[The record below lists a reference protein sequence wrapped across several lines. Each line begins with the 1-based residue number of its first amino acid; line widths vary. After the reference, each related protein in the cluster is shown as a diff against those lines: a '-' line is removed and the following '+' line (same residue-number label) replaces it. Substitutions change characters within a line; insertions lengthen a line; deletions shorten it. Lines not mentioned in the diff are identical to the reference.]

1 MAENKSGAQHLAS
14 LDVDVS
20 GVFESLKKVDEDIR
34 EKGLSIGKNFK
45 SAFNEGM
52 GGTDGK
58 AASNPLNTEVID
70 NATESVSKLNT
81 EYGKLAKTV
90 QSVNQEGNLDSLNK
104 TFVNQDGIQTLVK
117 YNAVVKDSKTVL
129 EETGRI
135 ITDNIAK
142 READQKK
149 IQEQTQALVN
159 QLDALTRSRELAQ
172 IKLTSPEAL
181 KDNENLISQINDL
194 SESLKAG
201 NTSIESAKKSLAEFS
216 AQADNIKFTEEGY
229 KKSTKAAEEL
239 AAETKKLND
248 QTASW
253 IEKMERLSRTRELAQ
268 LRLTSDD
275 ALKDNAELISQINQI
290 IQSLKSGNATIE
302 DAKKAFSGFAEQS
315 DNIKYIEAAYKKEQ
329 SALQETQKLKD
340 EFNKRNKSQIDAE
353 IELREKESKAFSAQI
368 KAWLEEQV
376 AQETQA
382 KKVTSQIESMIEKQQ
397 KFNNTVAAQKT
408 PSVNREVISQNQE
421 LISSLGK
428 LKDEITSS
436 NSVTEEQQKQFE
448 SLKSKAKELS
458 TTYEE
463 AGSKGESFLEK
474 ISDKA
479 KWLAAFY
486 VVNELKNGFFET
498 IGIIKETEDAVV
510 DLQRVLNDD
519 SISQSKMSAELYDVA
534 YEYGRTF
541 AEVSEVSTQF
551 AQAGYDWADTMELT
565 RGTMLALNTAE
576 LDVTQSTEGLIAIMS
591 QWNLEAEDYADV
603 IDKINITADNFA
615 VTSETIVAALQR
627 SSSSA
632 KNANISLEETI
643 SIITALAEATG
654 RSGENIGTALNS
666 LIVYTSKT
674 DALKKFAKV
683 GSDTMKQ
690 IVADYQAGA
699 ASIFDVWEQ
708 LSVEVQNLSQQQQE
722 VLFQDED
729 FQELATELQSALGD
743 VYGAAGTYR
752 QNYFIALLNDMET
765 VQESMRNMEEYA
777 GYSARENEKYMESLT
792 ASWNQLQ
799 AALAE
804 LAVQLGNTGLLDILK
819 SLTNLGTEIV
829 KITSYL
835 GGVVPLLGTISGLIV
850 MIKAQKLASGIL
862 DIGSSIKSTVSKAKN
877 LVTSL
882 GAVEAAENK
891 VSAANKALQASFGW
905 IGIIG
910 VALSSLVAIIS
921 GVNSAVEASR
931 QAALESANASLEE
944 ANAIKELQ
952 QEYSDI
958 VNYTGDVSKKTQQ
971 LTEFK
976 KKLIE
981 QYGYEKGAVEAL
993 NGARQ
998 EEIDFLDQ
1006 EYQSDVRNAW
1016 VQIKDQYLDAVDAM
1030 ENANKSLYLGNAM
1043 QFDDDTLEILD
1054 KYLNVIDQVDAAGNV
1069 TFRAIGFETSD
1080 LKEQQDILSKILTS
1094 NIDDEDVLSR
1104 VRDRYDQITKELEK
1118 WSDSYSKG
1126 TEIAT
1131 EFFFVEED
1139 HLDLIQKISN
1149 ARSEDDA
1156 KAYYDQLIEQVEQSN
1171 YGLEAQKGLIDTINA
1186 MFPQF
1191 ADEAEDAA
1199 ETATESFS
1207 NFESQLT
1214 SVQSELESL
1223 NTTIDSFQSAL
1234 NVVNSAVEEYNTYGQ
1249 LSVDTIQ
1256 SLVSLGPE
1264 YVSMLETSGGKIRLN
1279 EEAVG
1284 ALINAQKE
1292 NVVQMLQQSLA
1303 ADTLKLAQEY
1313 LEETTNDVATA
1324 QSDGKDDASE
1334 YAEQLDGVGYAALRA
1349 AAGLSTY
1356 GTAAGHQ
1363 LGIDDQEFKDR
1374 ANELFEYYQ
1383 GLIEQVQSLGS
1394 GYDPWTGFSSGAKKA
1409 TKSAEDEIDKLLD
1422 KLNDLRRQREEAAV
1436 SLTSDKAIEDNQKL
1450 LDQIYALISGLQ
1462 DGTITIDEATKAFE
1476 GFDYVV
1482 SQIKIEESTYK
1493 KLVDE
1498 QETLAKDQLDL
1509 QDMVLERQ
1517 KERLEAEKEA
1527 VEERYDYEEER
1538 AEELSETIQDIQDTW
1553 DYLQNRQSLI
1563 KEIKQASVRS
1573 GVEYREAE
1581 MEAKE
1586 SLAQL
1591 DIDRFFTLVQDS
1603 LDGVSADINESR
1615 ERQLKPVEDKIQSV
1629 DDKLNDLSDIKS
1641 LIGNSQVDLYE
1652 RFGGDLSNLADKIGN
1667 VDEFLSSIGYVVQVE
1682 PSAATGAISAG
1693 DLTQLAE
1700 AVYNGTELTELNIE
1714 GILQSFSTTFVQVAS
1729 SAISAA
1735 LSGGMD
1741 NLSTVIASSIASA
1754 IVSAGGYSSS
1764 STTNNNVTNVIGSIA
1779 SVAGNYVAQ
1788 NLGSILFKP

>member
-14 LDVDVS
+14 LDLDVS

-52 GGTDGK
+52 GESDNGTISG
-58 AASNPLNTEVID
+58 PLNTEVID
-70 NATESVSKLNT
+70 NATQSVSKLNT

-104 TFVNQDGIQTLVK
+104 TFVNESRVQTLVK
-117 YNAVVKDSKTVL
+117 YNAVVKGSKTVL
-129 EETGRI
+129 EETGRV

-159 QLDALTRSRELAQ
+159 QLDALTRSRELVQ

-181 KDNENLISQINDL
+181 KDNEKLISQINEL

-201 NTSIESAKKSLAEFS
+201 NTSVESAKKSLAEFS

-239 AAETKKLND
+239 ASETKKLND

-275 ALKDNAELISQINQI
+275 ALKDNAELISQINQV
-290 IQSLKSGNATIE
+290 IQSLKNGTTTI
-302 DAKKAFSGFAEQS
+302 DQAKKAFSEFTAQS
-315 DNIKYIEAAYKKEQ
+315 DSIKFSEAEYKKEQ
-329 SALQETQKLKD
+329 AALKEVQALKD
-340 EFNKRNKSQIDAE
+340 QFYKRNISQIDAE
-353 IELREKESKAFSAQI
+353 IALREKEGKVFSAQI
-368 KAWLEEQV
+368 KSWMNEQV
-376 AQETQA
+376 AQEKQA
-382 KKVTSQIESMIEKQQ
+382 KKVTSQIESVIEKQQ
-397 KFNNTVAAQKT
+397 KFNTLVSSQKT
-408 PSVNREVISQNQE
+408 SGTNREIISQNKE
-421 LISSLGK
+421 LIASLEK
-428 LKDEITSS
+428 LKKEISES
-436 NSVTEEQQKQFE
+436 NYVTEEQKKQFE
-448 SLKSKAKELS
+448 ELSSKAKDLS
-458 TTYEE
+458 ATYET
-463 AGSKGESFLEK
+463 AGTKGESFLEK
-474 ISDKA
+474 VSDKA

-510 DLQRVLNDD
+510 DLQRVLNEDV
-519 SISQSKMSAELYDVA
+519 SQSKMSSELYDIA

-541 AEVSEVSTQF
+541 AEVAEVSTQF
-551 AQAGYDWADTMELT
+551 AQAGNNWADTIELT

-591 QWNLEAEDYADV
+591 QWNLTAEDYADV

-615 VTSETIVAALQR
+615 VTSENIVAALQR
-627 SSSSA
+627 ASSSA
-632 KNANISLEETI
+632 NNANISLEQTI
-643 SIITALAEATG
+643 GIITALAEATG

-674 DALKKFAKV
+674 DALKKFAEV
-683 GSDTMKQ
+683 GSDAMKQ
-690 IVADYQAGA
+690 VVADYQAGA
-699 ASIFDVWEQ
+699 ASIYDVWLQ
-708 LSVEVQNLSQQQQE
+708 LSEEVEDLSQQQQE
-722 VLFQDED
+722 ALFQGED
-729 FQELATELQSALGD
+729 FQELATELESALGD

-752 QNYFIALLNDMET
+752 QNYFIALLNDIST
-765 VQESMRNMEEYA
+765 AQEAIAGMA
-777 GYSARENEKYMESLT
+777 DATGYSASENDKYMQSLT
-792 ASWNQLQ
+792 ANFNQLK

-804 LAVQLGNTGLLDILK
+804 LAVQLGNSGLLSFIK
-819 SLTNLGTEIV
+819 GLTDVATAAV
-829 KITSYL
+829 KATNSI
-835 GGVVPLLGTISGLIV
+835 G
-850 MIKAQKLASGIL
+850 GIL
-862 DIGSSIKSTVSKAKN
+862 PVLTTLVGVFGIIKQQRIESYFGEVKAAFELVGGAIKGTLSEASKAPGIMGKLNAVINALSGSSLN
-877 LVTSL
+877 LVSAL
-882 GAVEAAENK
+882 GLVNVA
-891 VSAANKALQASFGW
+891 
-905 IGIIG
+905 IG
-910 VALSSLVAIIS
+910 VAASAYSLWKQH
-921 GVNSAVEASR
+921 R
-931 QAALESANASLEE
+931 QEVLDTAKANLEE
-944 ANAIKELQ
+944 ANSLKALK
-952 QEYSDI
+952 QEYADI
-958 VNYTGDVSKKTQQ
+958 VNYTGDVSEKAEM

-981 QYGYEKGAVEAL
+981 QYGYEKDAVEAL

-998 EEIDFLDQ
+998 KEIDFLDA
-1006 EYQSDVRNAW
+1006 EYQSTTRNAW
-1016 VQIKDQYLDAVDAM
+1016 VNIKDQYYDAVDAIEKATKDINLGDAM
-1030 ENANKSLYLGNAM
+1030 TMDSKTINILSQYLDVVER
-1043 QFDDDTLEILD
+1043 F
-1054 KYLNVIDQVDAAGNV
+1054 DAAGSV
-1069 TFRAIGFETSD
+1069 VSRSLMFDTSN
-1080 LKEQQDILSKILTS
+1080 LEEQRNILSQILTS
-1094 NIDDEDVLSR
+1094 NIENEEVLALAQN
-1104 VRDRYDQITKELEK
+1104 RYDAIGEQLQK
-1118 WSDSYSKG
+1118 WSDAYNVG
-1126 TEIAT
+1126 TEAAKD
-1131 EFFFVEED
+1131 FFFVEED

-1156 KAYYDQLIEQVEQSN
+1156 KAYYDLLIDQVEQSN
-1171 YGLEAQKGLIDTINA
+1171 YGLEAQKGIIDTINA

-1191 ADEAEDAA
+1191 ADKAEDAA

-1256 SLVSLGPE
+1256 SLVSLGPQ
-1264 YVSMLETSGGKIRLN
+1264 YISMLETSDGKVRLN
-1279 EEAVG
+1279 SEAVG
-1284 ALINAQKE
+1284 NLINAQKE
-1292 NVVQMLQQSLA
+1292 NVVQMLQQALA

-1313 LEETTNDVATA
+1313 LEETTNNVATA
-1324 QSDGKDDASE
+1324 QSDSKDEASE
-1334 YAEQLDGVGYAALRA
+1334 YAKQLDGVGYAALRA

-1356 GTAAGHQ
+1356 GTAAGYQ

-1374 ANELFEYYQ
+1374 ANELYDYYQ
-1383 GLIEQVQSLGS
+1383 GLIDQVQSLGS
-1394 GYDPWTGFSSGAKKA
+1394 GYDPWTGFSTGAKESA
-1409 TKSAEDEIDKLLD
+1409 KSAEDEIDSLLD

-1450 LDQIYALISGLQ
+1450 LDQIYSLISGLQ

-1476 GFDYVV
+1476 GFDDVV
-1482 SQIKIEESTYK
+1482 RQIKIEESTYK
-1493 KLVDE
+1493 KLVSE

-1527 VEERYDYEEER
+1527 IEERYDYEEER

-1563 KEIKQASVRS
+1563 REIKQASVRS

-1652 RFGGDLSNLADKIGN
+1652 RFGGDLSDLADKIGN

>member
-14 LDVDVS
+14 LDLDVS
-20 GVFESLKKVDEDIR
+20 GVFESLKKVDEEVR
-34 EKGLSIGKNFK
+34 ELGLSIGKNFQSYFDEGLSQGGSDGTTPDALSSNLID
-45 SAFNEGM
+45 SA
-52 GGTDGK
+52 
-58 AASNPLNTEVID
+58 AH
-70 NATESVSKLNT
+70 SVTKLNT

-408 PSVNREVISQNQE
+408 SSVNREVISQNQE

-519 SISQSKMSAELYDVA
+519 SISNSKMSSELYDIA

-591 QWNLEAEDYADV
+591 QWNLTAEDYADV

-666 LIVYTSKT
+666 LIIYTSKAS
-674 DALKKFAKV
+674 ALKKFAEV
-683 GSDTMKQ
+683 GSDAMKQ
-690 IVADYQAGA
+690 LVADYQAGA

-708 LSVEVQNLSQQQQE
+708 LSEEVQNLSQQQQE

-729 FQELATELQSALGD
+729 FQQLATELQSALGD

-752 QNYFIALLNDMET
+752 QNYFIALLNDMDT
-765 VQESMRNMEEYA
+765 VQKAMENMSDYA
-777 GYSARENEKYMESLT
+777 GYSASENEKYMESLT
-792 ASWNQLQ
+792 ASWNQLK

-862 DIGSSIKSTVSKAKN
+862 DIGSSIKSTVSEAKN

-958 VNYTGDVSKKTQQ
+958 VNYTGDVSEKTQQ

-1006 EYQSDVRNAW
+1006 EYQSDVRDAW
-1016 VQIKDQYLDAVDAM
+1016 FKIKDQYLDAIEA
-1030 ENANKSLYLGNAM
+1030 
-1043 QFDDDTLEILD
+1043 LD
-1054 KYLNVIDQVDAAGNV
+1054 KADKTFFVGPTLDMDSKTVNILSQYLNVIEQFDDAGNL
-1069 TFRAIGFETSD
+1069 TNRLFEFDTTS
-1080 LKEQQDILSKILTS
+1080 LEKQRDIITKILAS
-1094 NIDDEDVLSR
+1094 NIDNEAVIASAESR
-1104 VRDRYDQITKELEK
+1104 YNEINKQLEK

-1171 YGLEAQKGLIDTINA
+1171 YGLEAQKGIIDTINA

-1191 ADEAEDAA
+1191 ADNAEEATTQAR
-1199 ETATESFS
+1199 
-1207 NFESQLT
+1207 NGFESL
-1214 SVQSELESL
+1214 SYDVSAVDDSIQSLSD
-1223 NTTIDSFQSAL
+1223 TVSSFQSAYATVTQAL
-1234 NVVNSAVEEYNTYGQ
+1234 EEYNQTGV
-1249 LSVDTIQ
+1249 LSISTIE
-1256 SLVSLGPE
+1256 SIIGLGPE
-1264 YVSMLETSGGKIRLN
+1264 YISMLEVVDGKLRLN

-1284 ALINAQKE
+1284 NLINAQRE
-1292 NVVQMLQQSLA
+1292 NVIQMLQQGLA
-1303 ADTLKLAQEY
+1303 ADTLELAQQH
-1313 LEETTNDVATA
+1313 LKGTTDDVATA
-1324 QSDGKDDASE
+1324 QGDATDDAKTLSD
-1334 YAEQLDGVGYAALRA
+1334 ALGNVQYAAMRA
-1349 AAGLSTY
+1349 ASGLASY
-1356 GTAAGHQ
+1356 GEVASVLFDVERFGYNKE
-1363 LGIDDQEFKDR
+1363 EFVR
-1374 ANELFEYYQ
+1374 QSNELFELYSE
-1383 GLIEQVQSLGS
+1383 LERQVLSIGDDRD
-1394 GYDPWTGFSSGAKKA
+1394 YWTGAS
-1409 TKSAEDEIDKLLD
+1409 EIDNLLD

-1436 SLTSDKAIEDNQKL
+1436 SLTSDKAIQDNQTL
-1450 LDQIYALISGLQ
+1450 LNQIYALISGLQ
-1462 DGTITIDEATKAFE
+1462 DGTISAEDATKALE
-1476 GFDYVV
+1476 GFDDVV

-1714 GILQSFSTTFVQVAS
+1714 GILQSFSATFVQVAS

-1779 SVAGNYVAQ
+1779 GVAGNYFAQ
-1788 NLGSILFKP
+1788 NLASILFKP

>member
-14 LDVDVS
+14 LDLDVS

-45 SAFNEGM
+45 SAFNEGF
-52 GGTDGK
+52 GGSDG
-58 AASNPLNTEVID
+58 STPEPLNSDFIGS
-70 NATESVSKLNT
+70 AAQSVANLNT

-90 QSVNQEGNLDSLNK
+90 QTFDEAGGLASQK
-104 TFVNQDGIQTLVK
+104 MTFVDDKGIQTVVK
-117 YNAVVKDSKTVL
+117 YNAAVKDSKTVL
-129 EETGRI
+129 EATSKT
-135 ITDNIAK
+135 ITDNAAK
-142 READQKK
+142 RESDQKK
-149 IQEQTQALVN
+149 LE
-159 QLDALTRSRELAQ
+159 
-172 IKLTSPEAL
+172 
-181 KDNENLISQINDL
+181 SQ
-194 SESLKAG
+194 
-201 NTSIESAKKSLAEFS
+201 
-216 AQADNIKFTEEGY
+216 
-229 KKSTKAAEEL
+229 
-239 AAETKKLND
+239 
-248 QTASW
+248 
-253 IEKMERLSRTRELAQ
+253 
-268 LRLTSDD
+268 
-275 ALKDNAELISQINQI
+275 
-290 IQSLKSGNATIE
+290 IQSL
-302 DAKKAFSGFAEQS
+302 
-315 DNIKYIEAAYKKEQ
+315 
-329 SALQETQKLKD
+329 
-340 EFNKRNKSQIDAE
+340 
-353 IELREKESKAFSAQI
+353 
-368 KAWLEEQV
+368 
-376 AQETQA
+376 
-382 KKVTSQIESMIEKQQ
+382 IEKQSQ
-397 KFNNTVAAQKT
+397 FNRLVESQKT
-408 PSVNREVISQNQE
+408 SSENRKIIASNQE
-421 LISSLGK
+421 LIKSATDLKASVENQNISYSEATAQLQK
-428 LKDEITSS
+428 YKDEASGLK
-436 NSVTEEQQKQFE
+436 TE
-448 SLKSKAKELS
+448 
-458 TTYEE
+458 YETL
-463 AGSKGESFLEK
+463 GTKGESFLEK

-541 AEVSEVSTQF
+541 SEVSEVSTQF

-591 QWNLEAEDYADV
+591 QWNLTAEDYADV

-632 KNANISLEETI
+632 KNANFTLEETI
-643 SIITALAEATG
+643 SIITSLAEATG

-674 DALKKFAKV
+674 DALKTFAEV

-690 IVADYQAGA
+690 LVADYQAGA
-699 ASIFDVWEQ
+699 ASIFDVWKQ
-708 LSVEVQNLSQQQQE
+708 LSKEVQNLSQQQQE
-722 VLFQDED
+722 ALFNSDD
-729 FQELATELQSALGD
+729 FQELATELQSAIGD
-743 VYGAAGTYR
+743 VYGSAGTYR
-752 QNYFIALLNDMET
+752 QNTFIALLNNIET
-765 VQESMRNMEEYA
+765 VRKAMENMAGYA
-777 GYSARENEKYMESLT
+777 GYSVKENEKYMESLT
-792 ASWNQLQ
+792 ASWNQLKS
-799 AALAE
+799 ALAE
-804 LAVQLGNTGLLDILK
+804 LAVQLGDAGLLNFLK
-819 SLTNLGTEIV
+819 FLTETATAAV
-829 KITSYL
+829 KLTQSL
-835 GGVVPLLGTISGLIV
+835 GGVVPLLTTIIGLFTVVKQQKISSALTEIKTGFELVGGAVKGTLSEAS
-850 MIKAQKLASGIL
+850 KAPGIMGKLNVIINALS
-862 DIGSSIKSTVSKAKN
+862 GSSLN
-877 LVTSL
+877 LVSAL
-882 GAVEAAENK
+882 GLVNVA
-891 VSAANKALQASFGW
+891 
-905 IGIIG
+905 IG
-910 VALSSLVAIIS
+910 VFASAYSLFQQRRQEVLD
-921 GVNSAVEASR
+921 SAK
-931 QAALESANASLEE
+931 ANLEE
-944 ANAIKELQ
+944 ANSLEALK
-952 QEYSDI
+952 QEYADI
-958 VNYTGDVSKKTQQ
+958 VNYTGDVSEKTEM

-981 QYGYEKGAVEAL
+981 QYGYEKDAVEAL
-993 NGARQ
+993 NGASQ
-998 EEIDFLDQ
+998 KEIDFLDA
-1006 EYQSDVRNAW
+1006 EYQSTTRNAW
-1016 VQIKDQYLDAVDAM
+1016 VKIKDQYYDAVDAIEKATKNINLGDAM
-1030 ENANKSLYLGNAM
+1030 TMDSKTINILSQYLDVVET
-1043 QFDDDTLEILD
+1043 F
-1054 KYLNVIDQVDAAGNV
+1054 DAAGSV
-1069 TFRAIGFETSD
+1069 VSRSFMFDTSN
-1080 LKEQQDILSKILTS
+1080 LEEQRDILSQILTS
-1094 NIDDEDVLSR
+1094 NIENDEVLVLAQS
-1104 VRDRYDQITKELEK
+1104 RYDAIGEKLQK
-1118 WSDSYSKG
+1118 WSDAYNTG
-1126 TEIAT
+1126 TEAAKD
-1131 EFFFVEED
+1131 FFFVEED

-1156 KAYYDQLIEQVEQSN
+1156 KAYYDLLIDQVEQSN
-1171 YGLEAQKGLIDTINA
+1171 YGLEAQKGIIDTIND

-1191 ADEAEDAA
+1191 ADKAEDAA

-1256 SLVSLGPE
+1256 SLVSLGPD

-1292 NVVQMLQQSLA
+1292 NVVQMLQQALA

-1313 LEETTNDVATA
+1313 LEETTNNVATA

-1356 GTAAGHQ
+1356 GTAAGYQ
-1363 LGIDDQEFKDR
+1363 LGIDSEEFKER
-1374 ANELFEYYQ
+1374 ANELYDYYQ
-1383 GLIEQVQSLGS
+1383 GLISQVQKLGS
-1394 GYDPWTGFSSGAKKA
+1394 GYDPWTGFSTGAKKSA
-1409 TKSAEDEIDKLLD
+1409 KSAEDEIDKLLD

-1436 SLTSDKAIEDNQKL
+1436 SLTSDKAIQDNQTL
-1450 LDQIYALISGLQ
+1450 LNQIYALISGLQ
-1462 DGTITIDEATKAFE
+1462 DGTISAEDATKALE
-1476 GFDYVV
+1476 GFDDVV

-1538 AEELSETIQDIQDTW
+1538 AEELLETIQDIQDTW

-1641 LIGNSQVDLYE
+1641 LIGNSQADLYE
-1652 RFGGDLSNLADKIGN
+1652 RFGGDLSNLKDKIGS

>member
-1 MAENKSGAQHLAS
+1 M
-14 LDVDVS
+14 
-20 GVFESLKKVDEDIR
+20 
-34 EKGLSIGKNFK
+34 SIGKNFK
-45 SAFNEGM
+45 SAFNEGF
-52 GGTDGK
+52 GGSDG
-58 AASNPLNTEVID
+58 STPEPLNSDFIGS
-70 NATESVSKLNT
+70 AAQSVANLNT

-90 QSVNQEGNLDSLNK
+90 QTFDESGGLASQK
-104 TFVNQDGIQTLVK
+104 MTFVDDKGIQTVVK
-117 YNAVVKDSKTVL
+117 YNAAVKDSKTVL
-129 EETGRI
+129 EATSKT
-135 ITDNIAK
+135 ITDNAAK
-142 READQKK
+142 RESDQKK
-149 IQEQTQALVN
+149 LE
-159 QLDALTRSRELAQ
+159 
-172 IKLTSPEAL
+172 
-181 KDNENLISQINDL
+181 SQ
-194 SESLKAG
+194 
-201 NTSIESAKKSLAEFS
+201 
-216 AQADNIKFTEEGY
+216 
-229 KKSTKAAEEL
+229 
-239 AAETKKLND
+239 
-248 QTASW
+248 
-253 IEKMERLSRTRELAQ
+253 
-268 LRLTSDD
+268 
-275 ALKDNAELISQINQI
+275 
-290 IQSLKSGNATIE
+290 IQSL
-302 DAKKAFSGFAEQS
+302 
-315 DNIKYIEAAYKKEQ
+315 
-329 SALQETQKLKD
+329 
-340 EFNKRNKSQIDAE
+340 
-353 IELREKESKAFSAQI
+353 
-368 KAWLEEQV
+368 
-376 AQETQA
+376 
-382 KKVTSQIESMIEKQQ
+382 IEKQSQ
-397 KFNNTVAAQKT
+397 FNRLVEGQKT
-408 PSVNREVISQNQE
+408 SSENRKIIASNQE
-421 LISSLGK
+421 LIKSATDLKSSVEKQNISYSEATAQLQK
-428 LKDEITSS
+428 YKDEASELK
-436 NSVTEEQQKQFE
+436 TE
-448 SLKSKAKELS
+448 
-458 TTYEE
+458 YETL
-463 AGSKGESFLEK
+463 GTKGESFLEK

-510 DLQRVLNDD
+510 DLQRVLNEDV
-519 SISQSKMSAELYDVA
+519 SQSKMSSELYDIA

-541 AEVSEVSTQF
+541 AEVAEVSTQF
-551 AQAGYDWADTMELT
+551 AQAGNNWADTLELT

-591 QWNLEAEDYADV
+591 QWNLTAEDYADV

-632 KNANISLEETI
+632 KNANFTLEETI
-643 SIITALAEATG
+643 SIITSLAEATG

-674 DALKKFAKV
+674 NALKTFAEV

-699 ASIFDVWEQ
+699 ASIFDVWKQ
-708 LSVEVQNLSQQQQE
+708 LSVEIQNLSQQQQE
-722 VLFQDED
+722 ALFNSDD
-729 FQELATELQSALGD
+729 FQELATELQSAIGD
-743 VYGAAGTYR
+743 VYGSAGTYR
-752 QNYFIALLNDMET
+752 QNTFIALLNNIET
-765 VQESMRNMEEYA
+765 VRKAMENMAGYA
-777 GYSARENEKYMESLT
+777 GYSAQENEKYMESLT
-792 ASWNQLQ
+792 ANWNQLK

-804 LAVQLGNTGLLDILK
+804 LAVQLGNSGLLSFIKGLTDVATAAVKATNSIGGILPVLTTLVGVFGIIK
-819 SLTNLGTEIV
+819 QQRIESYFGEVKAAFELVGGAIKGTLSEASKAPGILGKINVVINALTGSSLSLV
-829 KITSYL
+829 
-835 GGVVPLLGTISGLIV
+835 SGL
-850 MIKAQKLASGIL
+850 G
-862 DIGSSIKSTVSKAKN
+862 
-877 LVTSL
+877 LVTTAVGALYSAYSL
-882 GAVEAAENK
+882 ISAKIEENK
-891 VSAANKALQASFGW
+891 
-905 IGIIG
+905 
-910 VALSSLVAIIS
+910 
-921 GVNSAVEASR
+921 R
-931 QAALESANASLEE
+931 QALESASASLEE
-944 ANAIKELQ
+944 ANAIKSLQ
-952 QEYSDI
+952 EEYTNI
-958 VNYTGDVSKKTQQ
+958 VNFLGDASEKTEQ
-971 LTEFK
+971 LAEFK

-981 QYGYEKGAVEAL
+981 QYGYEKDAVEAL

-998 EEIDFLDQ
+998 KEIDFLDA
-1006 EYQSDVRNAW
+1006 EYQSDVRDSW
-1016 VQIKDQYLDAVDAM
+1016 FKIKDQYLDAVDA
-1030 ENANKSLYLGNAM
+1030 
-1043 QFDDDTLEILD
+1043 LD
-1054 KYLNVIDQVDAAGNV
+1054 KADKTFFVGPSLEMDSKTVNILSQYLNVIEQFDDAGNV
-1069 TFRAIGFETSD
+1069 TNRLFEFDTTS
-1080 LKEQQDILSKILTS
+1080 LEEQKDILTKILAS
-1094 NIDDEDVLSR
+1094 NIENEAVLAFAESR
-1104 VRDRYDQITKELEK
+1104 YKKINKQLEK
-1118 WSDSYSKG
+1118 WSEAYQRG
-1126 TEIAT
+1126 TEIAS
-1131 EFFFVEED
+1131 EYFFVQENT
-1139 HLDLIQKISN
+1139 LDLIDKINS
-1149 ARSEDDA
+1149 AQSDADA
-1156 KAYYDQLIEQVEQSN
+1156 KEYYDALIDSVQN
-1171 YGLEAQKGLIDTINA
+1171 TNFGLEAQESIIEAING
-1186 MFPQF
+1186 MFPRF
-1191 ADEAEDAA
+1191 ADTASDAA
-1199 ETATESFS
+1199 ETATESFYD
-1207 NFESQLT
+1207 FETKLSD
-1214 SVQSELESL
+1214 VQSRMESL
-1223 NTTIDSFQSAL
+1223 NETIDSFQSAL
-1234 NVVNSAVEEYNTYGQ
+1234 SVVNSAVEEYNTYGQ

-1256 SLVSLGPE
+1256 SLVSLGPD

-1292 NVVQMLQQSLA
+1292 NVVQMLQQALA

-1324 QSDGKDDASE
+1324 QSDSKDEASE

-1363 LGIDDQEFKDR
+1363 LGIDSEEFKER
-1374 ANELFEYYQ
+1374 ANELYDYYQ
-1383 GLIEQVQSLGS
+1383 GLIDQVQSLGS
-1394 GYDPWTGFSSGAKKA
+1394 GYDPWTGFSTG
-1409 TKSAEDEIDKLLD
+1409 TKEDAESAADEIDNLLD

-1450 LDQIYALISGLQ
+1450 LDQIYSLISGLQ

-1476 GFDYVV
+1476 GFDDVV

-1493 KLVDE
+1493 KLVSE

-1527 VEERYDYEEER
+1527 IEERYDYEEER

>member
-14 LDVDVS
+14 LDLDVS
-20 GVFESLKKVDEDIR
+20 GVFESLKKVDEEVR
-34 EKGLSIGKNFK
+34 ELGLSIGKNFQ
-45 SAFNEGM
+45 SYFDEGLSQ
-52 GGTDGK
+52 GGSDGK
-58 AASNPLNTEVID
+58 VSASDILDTKSLDKAKESVASLSGELGTLKRATQTLNDDGKVIGQKLKFVND
-70 NATESVSKLNT
+70 NDVQTVVNYNSELKKTTTITKDIKDAKKEQIELEQAWQKQLRSTATEEENYAKKGLERVDAD
-81 EYGKLAKTV
+81 LAALRKKDEEAERQREQYTRKEDAWWEA
-90 QSVNQEGNLDSLNK
+90 QLASQEK
-104 TFVNQDGIQTLVK
+104 
-117 YNAVVKDSKTVL
+117 
-129 EETGRI
+129 
-135 ITDNIAK
+135 
-142 READQKK
+142 
-149 IQEQTQALVN
+149 QTQSLVDR
-159 QLDALTRSRELAQ
+159 LESLSRARQLAQ
-172 IKLTSPEAL
+172 VNLTSDEAL
-181 KDNENLISQINDL
+181 KNNEALIGQINQL
-194 SESLKAG
+194 VESLKNG
-201 NTSIESAKKSLAEFS
+201 EITIDEAKKSLTEFS
-216 AQADNIKFTEEGY
+216 AQTDSIKLSE
-229 KKSTKAAEEL
+229 
-239 AAETKKLND
+239 
-248 QTASW
+248 AS
-253 IEKMERLSRTRELAQ
+253 
-268 LRLTSDD
+268 
-275 ALKDNAELISQINQI
+275 
-290 IQSLKSGNATIE
+290 
-302 DAKKAFSGFAEQS
+302 
-315 DNIKYIEAAYKKEQ
+315 YKKEQ
-329 SALQETQKLKD
+329 AALQETQKLKD
-340 EFNKRNKSQIDAE
+340 DFNKRNISQIDAE
-353 IELREKESKAFSAQI
+353 IALREKEAKAFSAQI
-368 KAWLEEQV
+368 RSWLEEQV
-376 AQETQA
+376 AQENQA
-382 KKVTSQIESMIEKQQ
+382 KEVTSQIETMIEKQK
-397 KFNNTVAAQKT
+397 KFNTTVSAQKT
-408 PSVNREVISQNQE
+408 SGTNREIISQNKE
-421 LISSLGK
+421 LIASLEK
-428 LKDEITSS
+428 LKKEISES
-436 NSVTEEQQKQFE
+436 NYVTEEQKKQFE
-448 SLKSKAKELS
+448 ELSTKAKELS
-458 TTYEE
+458 DTYED
-463 AGSKGESFLEK
+463 AGTKGESFLEK
-474 ISDKA
+474 IFDKA

-519 SISQSKMSAELYDVA
+519 SIGQSKMSAELYDVA

-591 QWNLEAEDYADV
+591 QWNLTAEDYADV
-603 IDKINITADNFA
+603 IDKINITEDNFA

-666 LIVYTSKT
+666 LIIYTSKT
-674 DALKKFAKV
+674 DALEKFAKV
-683 GSDTMKQ
+683 GSDEMKQ
-690 IVADYQAGA
+690 LVADYQAGA
-699 ASIFDVWEQ
+699 ASIFDVWKQ
-708 LSVEVQNLSQQQQE
+708 LSEEVQNLSQQQQE
-722 VLFQDED
+722 VLFQDD
-729 FQELATELQSALGD
+729 NFQQLATELQSALGD

-752 QNYFIALLNDMET
+752 QNYFIALLNDMDT
-765 VQESMRNMEEYA
+765 VQEAMQEMEEYA

-792 ASWNQLQ
+792 ASWNQLK

-804 LAVQLGNTGLLDILK
+804 LAVQIGDAGLLDILK
-819 SLTNLGTEIV
+819 SLTNIATGIV
-829 KITSYL
+829 RISSAL
-835 GGVVPLLGTISGLIV
+835 GGVVPLLGTISGLLV
-850 MIKAQKLASGIL
+850 VIKAQKISSAVL
-862 DIGSSIKSTVSKAKN
+862 DIGSSIKSTVSEAKK

-891 VSAANKALQASFGW
+891 VAVANKALQASFGW

-910 VALSSLVAIIS
+910 VALSALSAIIS
-921 GVNSAVEASR
+921 GVNSAIEASK
-931 QAALESANASLEE
+931 QAALDNASASLEE
-944 ANAIKELQ
+944 ANAIKELK
-952 QEYSDI
+952 QEYYDI
-958 VNYTGDVSKKTQQ
+958 VDYTGDASEKTDR
-971 LTEFK
+971 LAEFK
-976 KKLIE
+976 NKLIE
-981 QYGYEKGAVEAL
+981 QYGYEKDAVEAL
-993 NGARQ
+993 NGARK
-998 EEIDFLDQ
+998 EEIDFLDN
-1006 EYQSDVRNAW
+1006 EYQNNVRNAW
-1016 VQIKDQYLDAVDAM
+1016 IKSKDQYYDAV
-1030 ENANKSLYLGNAM
+1030 NALDRASKEFNVGP
-1043 QFDDDTLEILD
+1043 TLEMDSKTVNILEQ
-1054 KYLNVIDQVDAAGNV
+1054 YLNVVEQFDEAGNL
-1069 TFRAIGFETSD
+1069 TNRFFEFDTTKLED
-1080 LKEQQDILSKILTS
+1080 QKNILAQILTS
-1094 NIDDEDVLSR
+1094 NIDNEAVLAAAQS
-1104 VRDRYDQITKELEK
+1104 RYDEINKQLEK
-1118 WSDSYSKG
+1118 WSDAYNVG
-1126 TEIAT
+1126 TEAAK

-1149 ARSEDDA
+1149 ARDKDDA
-1156 KAYYDQLIEQVEQSN
+1156 KAYYDQLIEQVKNSN
-1171 YGLEAQKGLIDTINA
+1171 YGLEAQKGIIEIING

-1207 NFESQLT
+1207 NFESQLS
-1214 SVQSELESL
+1214 SVQSNIESL
-1223 NTTIDSFQSAL
+1223 SSTIDSFQSAL

-1256 SLVSLGPE
+1256 SLVSLGPD

-1292 NVVQMLQQSLA
+1292 NVVQMLQQALA

-1313 LEETTNDVATA
+1313 LKETTNDVATA

-1363 LGIDDQEFKDR
+1363 LGIDSEEFRER
-1374 ANELFEYYQ
+1374 ANELYDYYQ
-1383 GLIEQVQSLGS
+1383 ELIDQVRSLGS
-1394 GYDPWTGFSSGAKKA
+1394 GYDPWTGFSTGTKDAA
-1409 TKSAEDEIDKLLD
+1409 KSAADEIDNLLD

-1436 SLTSDKAIEDNQKL
+1436 NLTSPEAIEDNQKL

-1462 DGTITIDEATKAFE
+1462 EGTISAEDATKALE
-1476 GFDYVV
+1476 GFDDVV

-1682 PSAATGAISAG
+1682 PSAAAGGISAG

>member
-14 LDVDVS
+14 LDLDVS
-20 GVFESLKKVDEDIR
+20 GVFESLKKVDEEVR
-34 EKGLSIGKNFK
+34 ELGLSIGKNFQSYFDEGLSQGGSDGTTPDALSSNLID
-45 SAFNEGM
+45 SA
-52 GGTDGK
+52 
-58 AASNPLNTEVID
+58 AQ
-70 NATESVSKLNT
+70 SVTKLNT

-90 QSVNQEGNLDSLNK
+90 Q
-104 TFVNQDGIQTLVK
+104 TFDEAGGLTSQKMTFIDDKGIQTVVR
-117 YNAVVKDSKTVL
+117 YNAAVEDSKTVL
-129 EETGRI
+129 EATGKT
-135 ITDNIAK
+135 ITDNAAK
-142 READQKK
+142 RESDQKK
-149 IQEQTQALVN
+149 LE
-159 QLDALTRSRELAQ
+159 
-172 IKLTSPEAL
+172 
-181 KDNENLISQINDL
+181 SQ
-194 SESLKAG
+194 
-201 NTSIESAKKSLAEFS
+201 
-216 AQADNIKFTEEGY
+216 
-229 KKSTKAAEEL
+229 
-239 AAETKKLND
+239 
-248 QTASW
+248 
-253 IEKMERLSRTRELAQ
+253 
-268 LRLTSDD
+268 
-275 ALKDNAELISQINQI
+275 
-290 IQSLKSGNATIE
+290 IQSL
-302 DAKKAFSGFAEQS
+302 
-315 DNIKYIEAAYKKEQ
+315 
-329 SALQETQKLKD
+329 
-340 EFNKRNKSQIDAE
+340 
-353 IELREKESKAFSAQI
+353 
-368 KAWLEEQV
+368 
-376 AQETQA
+376 
-382 KKVTSQIESMIEKQQ
+382 IEKQSQ
-397 KFNNTVAAQKT
+397 FNRLVEGQKT
-408 PSVNREVISQNQE
+408 SSENRKVIASNQE
-421 LISSLGK
+421 LIKSATDLKASVEKQNISYSEATAQLQK
-428 LKDEITSS
+428 YKDEASGLK
-436 NSVTEEQQKQFE
+436 TE
-448 SLKSKAKELS
+448 
-458 TTYEE
+458 YETL
-463 AGSKGESFLEK
+463 GTKGESFLEK

-519 SISQSKMSAELYDVA
+519 SISNSKMSSELYDIA

-541 AEVSEVSTQF
+541 EEVAEVSTQF

-591 QWNLEAEDYADV
+591 QWNLTAEDYADV

-666 LIVYTSKT
+666 LIIYTSKT
-674 DALKKFAKV
+674 DALEKFAKV
-683 GSDTMKQ
+683 GSDEMKQ
-690 IVADYQAGA
+690 LVADYQAGA

-708 LSVEVQNLSQQQQE
+708 LSEEVQNLSQQQQE
-722 VLFQDED
+722 VLFQDD
-729 FQELATELQSALGD
+729 NFQQLATELQSALGD

-752 QNYFIALLNDMET
+752 QNYFIALLNDMDT
-765 VQESMRNMEEYA
+765 VQRSMQEMEEYA

-792 ASWNQLQ
+792 ASWNQLKS
-799 AALAE
+799 ALAE
-804 LAVQLGNTGLLDILK
+804 LAVQIGDAGLLDLLK
-819 SLTNLGTEIV
+819 MLTESATAAV
-829 KITSYL
+829 KLTQSL
-835 GGVVPLLGTISGLIV
+835 GGVVPLLESILGLTII
-850 MIKAQKLASGIL
+850 IKSKKIASGIV
-862 DIGSSIKSTVSKAKN
+862 DIGSSIKATVSEMRN
-877 LVTSL
+877 LVTTL
-882 GAVEAAENK
+882 GAVDTAASQAS
-891 VSAANKALQASFGW
+891 VAASALQAAFGW
-905 IGIIG
+905 IGVVGI
-910 VALSSLVAIIS
+910 AISAVTAAIS
-921 GVNSAVEASR
+921 GVNSAIEASK
-931 QAALESANASLEE
+931 QAALDNASASLEE
-944 ANAIKELQ
+944 ANAIKELK
-952 QEYSDI
+952 QEYYDI
-958 VNYTGDVSKKTQQ
+958 VDYTGDASKKTDR
-971 LTEFK
+971 LAEFK

-981 QYGYEKGAVEAL
+981 QYGYEKEAIEAL
-993 NGARQ
+993 NGTRKN
-998 EEIDFLDQ
+998 EIDLLDE
-1006 EYQSDVRNAW
+1006 EYENDVRNAW
-1016 VQIKDQYLDAVDAM
+1016 LKARDQYLDAVDVLDHAD
-1030 ENANKSLYLGNAM
+1030 KTFFVGP
-1043 QFDDDTLEILD
+1043 TLEMDSNTVNILGRF
-1054 KYLNVIDQVDAAGNV
+1054 LNVVEEYDDAGNL
-1069 TFRAIGFETSD
+1069 TNRFFEFDTTS
-1080 LKEQQDILSKILTS
+1080 LEEQSNILSKILTS
-1094 NIDDEDVLSR
+1094 DIDNEAVLAHAQSQYDEINK
-1104 VRDRYDQITKELEK
+1104 QLEK
-1118 WSDSYSKG
+1118 WSDAYNKG
-1126 TEIAT
+1126 TEAAT
-1131 EFFFVEED
+1131 EFFFIQEENAK
-1139 HLDLIQKISN
+1139 LIESIAN
-1149 ARSEDDA
+1149 ARSDDYA
-1156 KAYYDQLIEQVEQSN
+1156 KAYYARLIQNVEESN
-1171 YGLEAQKGLIDTINA
+1171 YGLEAQKAIIDTINA

-1191 ADEAEDAA
+1191 ADKAEDAA

-1264 YVSMLETSGGKIRLN
+1264 YISMLEVVDGKLRLN

-1292 NVVQMLQQSLA
+1292 NVVQMLQQALA

-1313 LEETTNDVATA
+1313 LEETTNNVATA

-1363 LGIDDQEFKDR
+1363 LGIDSEEFKER
-1374 ANELFEYYQ
+1374 ANELYDYYQ
-1383 GLIEQVQSLGS
+1383 GLISQVQKLGS
-1394 GYDPWTGFSSGAKKA
+1394 GYDPWTGFSTGAKDA
-1409 TKSAEDEIDKLLD
+1409 AKSAADEIDNLLD

-1436 SLTSDKAIEDNQKL
+1436 SLTSDEAIEDNQKL

-1476 GFDYVV
+1476 GFDDIV

>member
-45 SAFNEGM
+45 SAFNEGF
-52 GGTDGK
+52 GGSDG
-58 AASNPLNTEVID
+58 STPEPLNSDFIGS
-70 NATESVSKLNT
+70 AAQSVANLNT

-90 QSVNQEGNLDSLNK
+90 QTFDEAGGLASQK
-104 TFVNQDGIQTLVK
+104 MTFVDDKGIQTVVK
-117 YNAVVKDSKTVL
+117 YNAAVKDSKTVL
-129 EETGRI
+129 EATGKT
-135 ITDNIAK
+135 ITDNAAK
-142 READQKK
+142 RESDQKK
-149 IQEQTQALVN
+149 LE
-159 QLDALTRSRELAQ
+159 
-172 IKLTSPEAL
+172 
-181 KDNENLISQINDL
+181 SQ
-194 SESLKAG
+194 
-201 NTSIESAKKSLAEFS
+201 
-216 AQADNIKFTEEGY
+216 
-229 KKSTKAAEEL
+229 
-239 AAETKKLND
+239 
-248 QTASW
+248 
-253 IEKMERLSRTRELAQ
+253 
-268 LRLTSDD
+268 
-275 ALKDNAELISQINQI
+275 
-290 IQSLKSGNATIE
+290 IQSL
-302 DAKKAFSGFAEQS
+302 
-315 DNIKYIEAAYKKEQ
+315 
-329 SALQETQKLKD
+329 
-340 EFNKRNKSQIDAE
+340 
-353 IELREKESKAFSAQI
+353 
-368 KAWLEEQV
+368 
-376 AQETQA
+376 
-382 KKVTSQIESMIEKQQ
+382 IEKQTQ
-397 KFNNTVAAQKT
+397 FNNLVGSQKT
-408 PSVNREVISQNQE
+408 SSKNREIIASNQNLIKSANDLKTSVEKQNISYSEATAQLQ
-421 LISSLGK
+421 K
-428 LKDEITSS
+428 YKDEASELK
-436 NSVTEEQQKQFE
+436 TE
-448 SLKSKAKELS
+448 
-458 TTYEE
+458 YETL
-463 AGSKGESFLEK
+463 GTKGESFLEK

-591 QWNLEAEDYADV
+591 QWNLTAEDYADV

-666 LIVYTSKT
+666 LIIYTSKAS
-674 DALKKFAKV
+674 ALKKFAEV
-683 GSDTMKQ
+683 GSDAMKQ
-690 IVADYQAGA
+690 LVADYQAGA

-708 LSVEVQNLSQQQQE
+708 LSEEVQNLSQQQQE

-752 QNYFIALLNDMET
+752 QNYFIALLNDMDT
-765 VQESMRNMEEYA
+765 VQRSMQNMEEYA

-792 ASWNQLQ
+792 ASWNQLK

-804 LAVQLGNTGLLDILK
+804 LAVQLGDAGLLNFLK
-819 SLTNLGTEIV
+819 FLTETATAAV
-829 KITSYL
+829 KLTQSL
-835 GGVVPLLGTISGLIV
+835 GGVVPLLTTITGLFTVVKQQKISSALTEIKTGFELVGGAVKGTLSEASKAPGIMGKLNVIINALSGSSLNLVSAFGLVSTAIGVVYSAYKYFSDEAERTNQALLESSKASLEAANSIDKLKEKYIQIMDSTASEAEKDEQLAEIKDTLLTKYGLEKEALDKLNESREAGLDLLEEESKQDITEAYSKIASQYKNAREELESTSFGFSIS
-850 MIKAQKLASGIL
+850 SGIDQNTL
-862 DIGSSIKSTVSKAKN
+862 DILERYGVVVNQILEAGGRQTFGFEIQGENIKEQLEN
-877 LVTSL
+877 L
-882 GAVEAAENK
+882 N
-891 VSAANKALQASFGW
+891 AANAALQAN
-905 IGIIG
+905 G
-910 VALSSLVAIIS
+910 VILPQL
-921 GVNSAVEASR
+921 EA
-931 QAALESANASLEE
+931 
-944 ANAIKELQ
+944 K
-952 QEYSDI
+952 
-958 VNYTGDVSKKTQQ
+958 
-971 LTEFK
+971 
-976 KKLIE
+976 
-981 QYGYEKGAVEAL
+981 
-993 NGARQ
+993 
-998 EEIDFLDQ
+998 
-1006 EYQSDVRNAW
+1006 
-1016 VQIKDQYLDAVDAM
+1016 IKDLNKVVEENSEAYDQGTDAF
-1030 ENANKSLYLGNAM
+1030 S
-1043 QFDDDTLEILD
+1043 
-1054 KYLNVIDQVDAAGNV
+1054 KYLVKVDAAYTELRDNVSDVESFNDFRDALVKAAEGN
-1069 TFRAIGFETSD
+1069 E
-1080 LKEQQDILSKILTS
+1080 
-1094 NIDDEDVLSR
+1094 
-1104 VRDRYDQITKELEK
+1104 
-1118 WSDSYSKG
+1118 
-1126 TEIAT
+1126 
-1131 EFFFVEED
+1131 
-1139 HLDLIQKISN
+1139 DLIKAI
-1149 ARSEDDA
+1149 DA
-1156 KAYYDQLIEQVEQSN
+1156 L
-1171 YGLEAQKGLIDTINA
+1171 L
-1186 MFPQF
+1186 
-1191 ADEAEDAA
+1191 ADEFPELVSVSAEVRNSLD
-1199 ETATESFS
+1199 EVSLSTDDLDESI
-1207 NFESQLT
+1207 
-1214 SVQSELESL
+1214 QSLSD
-1223 NTTIDSFQSAL
+1223 TVSSFQSAYATVTQAL
-1234 NVVNSAVEEYNTYGQ
+1234 EEYKQTGV
-1249 LSVDTIQ
+1249 LSISTIE
-1256 SLVSLGPE
+1256 SIIGLGPE
-1264 YVSMLETSGGKIRLN
+1264 YISMLEVVDGKLRLN

-1284 ALINAQKE
+1284 NLINAQRE
-1292 NVVQMLQQSLA
+1292 NVIQMLQQGLA
-1303 ADTLKLAQEY
+1303 ADTLELAQQH
-1313 LEETTNDVATA
+1313 LKGTTDDVATA
-1324 QSDGKDDASE
+1324 QGDATSDAKTLSE
-1334 YAEQLDGVGYAALRA
+1334 ALGNVQYAAMRA
-1349 AAGLSTY
+1349 ASGLASY
-1356 GTAAGHQ
+1356 GEVASVLFDVERFGYNKE
-1363 LGIDDQEFKDR
+1363 EFER
-1374 ANELFEYYQ
+1374 QANELFELYS
-1383 GLIEQVQSLGS
+1383 EVERQVLSIGDDRD
-1394 GYDPWTGFSSGAKKA
+1394 YWTGASDGVKKGA
-1409 TKSAEDEIDKLLD
+1409 KSAEDEIDKLLD

-1436 SLTSDKAIEDNQKL
+1436 SLTSDEAIEDNQKL

-1462 DGTITIDEATKAFE
+1462 EGTISAEDAAKALE
-1476 GFDYVV
+1476 GFDDVV

>member
-45 SAFNEGM
+45 SAFNEGF
-52 GGTDGK
+52 GGSDG
-58 AASNPLNTEVID
+58 STPEPLNSDFIGS
-70 NATESVSKLNT
+70 AAHSVTKLNT

-104 TFVNQDGIQTLVK
+104 KFVNQDGIQTLVK

-329 SALQETQKLKD
+329 SSLQETQKLKD

-353 IELREKESKAFSAQI
+353 IELRKKESKAFSAQI

-408 PSVNREVISQNQE
+408 SSVNREVISQNQE

-474 ISDKA
+474 VSDKA

-486 VVNELKNGFFET
+486 VVNELKNAFFDT

-541 AEVSEVSTQF
+541 SEVSEVSTQF

-591 QWNLEAEDYADV
+591 QWNLTAEDYADV

-666 LIVYTSKT
+666 LIIYTSKAS
-674 DALKKFAKV
+674 ALKKFAEV
-683 GSDTMKQ
+683 GSDAMKQ
-690 IVADYQAGA
+690 LVADYQAGA

-708 LSVEVQNLSQQQQE
+708 LSEEVQNLNQQQQE
-722 VLFQDED
+722 ALFQDED

-752 QNYFIALLNDMET
+752 QNYFIALLNDMDT
-765 VQESMRNMEEYA
+765 VQEAMENMSDYA
-777 GYSARENEKYMESLT
+777 GYSASENEKYMESLT
-792 ASWNQLQ
+792 ASWNQLK

-804 LAVQLGNTGLLDILK
+804 LAVQLGDAGLLDLLK
-819 SLTNLGTEIV
+819 FLTETATAAV
-829 KITSYL
+829 KLTQSL
-835 GGVVPLLGTISGLIV
+835 GGVVPLLTTIIGLFTVVKQQKISSALTEIKTGFELVGGAVKGTLSEAS
-850 MIKAQKLASGIL
+850 KAPGIMGKLNVIINALS
-862 DIGSSIKSTVSKAKN
+862 GSSLN
-877 LVTSL
+877 LVSAFGL
-882 GAVEAAENK
+882 
-891 VSAANKALQASFGW
+891 VSTA
-905 IGIIG
+905 I
-910 VALSSLVAIIS
+910 SLVY
-921 GVNSAVEASR
+921 SAYKYFSDEAER
-931 QAALESANASLEE
+931 TNQAFLESSKASLEAANSIDKLKEKYIQIMDSTASE
-944 ANAIKELQ
+944 AEKDEQLAEIKDTL
-952 QEYSDI
+952 
-958 VNYTGDVSKKTQQ
+958 
-971 LTEFK
+971 LTK
-976 KKLIE
+976 
-981 QYGYEKGAVEAL
+981 YGLEKEAL
-993 NGARQ
+993 DKLNESREYGVSLLDEESKRSVTEAYSRIASQYNEARDKLEQ
-998 EEIDFLDQ
+998 TYEGFTATTGLFGFDQ
-1006 EYQSDVRNAW
+1006 N
-1016 VQIKDQYLDAVDAM
+1016 
-1030 ENANKSLYLGNAM
+1030 
-1043 QFDDDTLEILD
+1043 TLEILERYGVVVKD
-1054 KYLNVIDQVDAAGNV
+1054 IQAAAGPTQY
-1069 TFRAIGFETSD
+1069 TFDIAGD
-1080 LKEQQDILSKILTS
+1080 GLKEQLKTLDAANAALQAQGIIIPELEDAIAGYNKILEENS
-1094 NIDDEDVLSR
+1094 EA
-1104 VRDRYDQITKELEK
+1104 YDQ
-1118 WSDSYSKG
+1118 G
-1126 TEIAT
+1126 TEAFSKYLVKVDASFT
-1131 EFFFVEED
+1131 ELRDNVSDVDSFNDFRDALVKAAEGNE
-1139 HLDLIQKISN
+1139 DLIKAIDELLSDEFPEFVSVSAEVRN
-1149 ARSEDDA
+1149 SLDEVSLSTDDL
-1156 KAYYDQLIEQVEQSN
+1156 DESIQS
-1171 YGLEAQKGLIDTINA
+1171 LSDTV
-1186 MFPQF
+1186 
-1191 ADEAEDAA
+1191 
-1199 ETATESFS
+1199 S
-1207 NFESQLT
+1207 
-1214 SVQSELESL
+1214 
-1223 NTTIDSFQSAL
+1223 SFQSAYATVTQAL
-1234 NVVNSAVEEYNTYGQ
+1234 EEYNQTGV
-1249 LSVDTIQ
+1249 LSISTIE
-1256 SLVSLGPE
+1256 SIIGLGPE
-1264 YVSMLETSGGKIRLN
+1264 YISMLEVVDGKLRLN

-1284 ALINAQKE
+1284 NLINAQRE
-1292 NVVQMLQQSLA
+1292 NVIQMLQQGLA
-1303 ADTLKLAQEY
+1303 ADTLELAQQH
-1313 LEETTNDVATA
+1313 LKGTTDDVATA
-1324 QSDGKDDASE
+1324 QGDATDDAKTLSE
-1334 YAEQLDGVGYAALRA
+1334 ALGNVQYAAMRA
-1349 AAGLSTY
+1349 ASGLASY
-1356 GTAAGHQ
+1356 GEVASVLFDVERFGYNKE
-1363 LGIDDQEFKDR
+1363 EFER
-1374 ANELFEYYQ
+1374 QANELFELYS
-1383 GLIEQVQSLGS
+1383 EVERQVLSIGDDRD
-1394 GYDPWTGFSSGAKKA
+1394 YWTGASGGAKDA
-1409 TKSAEDEIDKLLD
+1409 AKSAADEIDNLLD

-1436 SLTSDKAIEDNQKL
+1436 SLTSDEAIEDNQTL
-1450 LDQIYALISGLQ
+1450 LNQIYALISGLQ
-1462 DGTITIDEATKAFE
+1462 EGTISAEDATKALE
-1476 GFDYVV
+1476 GFDDVV

>member
-14 LDVDVS
+14 LDLEIS
-20 GVFESLKKVDEDIR
+20 GILESLKKADEQIQ
-34 EKGLSIGKNFK
+34 EYGKAAGKNFN
-45 SAFNEGM
+45 SAFSQGLGDSSGKTQSVLDSGSIKNAVQGVSNLTEGYK
-52 GGTDGK
+52 D
-58 AASNPLNTEVID
+58 LV
-70 NATESVSKLNT
+70 
-81 EYGKLAKTV
+81 KTV
-90 QSVNQEGNLDSLNK
+90 QELDSAGNLLSGKN
-104 TFVNQDGIQTLVK
+104 TFVSDNNVQTVVK
-117 YNAVVKDSKTVL
+117 YNAAL
-129 EETGRI
+129 EETGRTITQNIQSRKEQEDAAWAEYEKQEKERLNIVEQQRKAWEQYDKQVQAAENRIESETQKQIAAYEKELELQEKIKQSQIGESYSDYNKQEQERLDI
-135 ITDNIAK
+135 IEEERKAWEQYYK
-142 READQKK
+142 QRESGQSQVEAQTKEETKWYADQVKQVDQAVSQLDTMIKK
-149 IQEQTQALVN
+149 QKEFNSTVSAQKTSSVNRKIIDDNTDLIKVLENLKKEIQETGTVSEQQKTQ
-159 QLDALTRSRELAQ
+159 
-172 IKLTSPEAL
+172 
-181 KDNENLISQINDL
+181 ISDYASEINDL
-194 SESLKAG
+194 SDYYES
-201 NTSIESAKKSLAEFS
+201 
-216 AQADNIKFTEEGY
+216 
-229 KKSTKAAEEL
+229 
-239 AAETKKLND
+239 
-248 QTASW
+248 
-253 IEKMERLSRTRELAQ
+253 
-268 LRLTSDD
+268 
-275 ALKDNAELISQINQI
+275 
-290 IQSLKSGNATIE
+290 
-302 DAKKAFSGFAEQS
+302 
-315 DNIKYIEAAYKKEQ
+315 
-329 SALQETQKLKD
+329 
-340 EFNKRNKSQIDAE
+340 
-353 IELREKESKAFSAQI
+353 
-368 KAWLEEQV
+368 
-376 AQETQA
+376 
-382 KKVTSQIESMIEKQQ
+382 
-397 KFNNTVAAQKT
+397 
-408 PSVNREVISQNQE
+408 
-421 LISSLGK
+421 
-428 LKDEITSS
+428 
-436 NSVTEEQQKQFE
+436 
-448 SLKSKAKELS
+448 
-458 TTYEE
+458 

-519 SISQSKMSAELYDVA
+519 SISNSKMSAELYDIA

-541 AEVSEVSTQF
+541 AEVAEVSTQF
-551 AQAGYDWADTMELT
+551 AQAGNDWADTVELT

-666 LIVYTSKT
+666 LIIYTSKT
-674 DALKKFAKV
+674 DALKKFAEV

-708 LSVEVQNLSQQQQE
+708 LSEEVENLSQQQQE
-722 VLFQDED
+722 VLFQDEN

-752 QNYFIALLNDMET
+752 QNYFIALLNDMDT
-765 VQESMRNMEEYA
+765 VQRSMQEMEEYA

-792 ASWNQLQ
+792 ASWNQLK
-799 AALAE
+799 AAFAE
-804 LAVQLGNTGLLDILK
+804 LAVQLGDAGLLDFLK
-819 SLTNLGTEIV
+819 FLTETATAAV
-829 KITSYL
+829 KLTQSL
-835 GGVVPLLGTISGLIV
+835 GGALPILTTIIGIFAVVKQQKISSVFGEVADGVSTL
-850 MIKAQKLASGIL
+850 KQKL
-862 DIGSSIKSTVSKAKN
+862 STVISEASNATGAINKINVAVKA
-877 LVTSL
+877 LSGASL
-882 GAVEAAENK
+882 SL
-891 VSAANKALQASFGW
+891 VSALGLVNVA
-905 IGIIG
+905 IG
-910 VALSSLVAIIS
+910 VAASAYSLFQQR
-921 GVNSAVEASR
+921 R
-931 QAALESANASLEE
+931 QEVLDTAKANLEE
-944 ANAIKELQ
+944 ANSLEVLK

-958 VNYTGDVSKKTQQ
+958 VNYTGDVSEKTEM

-981 QYGYEKGAVEAL
+981 QYGYEKDAVEAL

-998 EEIDFLDQ
+998 KEIDFLDA
-1006 EYQSDVRNAW
+1006 EYQSTTRNAW
-1016 VQIKDQYLDAVDAM
+1016 VNIKDQYYDAVDAIEKATKDINLGDAM
-1030 ENANKSLYLGNAM
+1030 TMDSKTINILSQYLDVVET
-1043 QFDDDTLEILD
+1043 F
-1054 KYLNVIDQVDAAGNV
+1054 DAAGSV
-1069 TFRAIGFETSD
+1069 VSRSFMFDTSN
-1080 LKEQQDILSKILTS
+1080 LEEQRDILSQILTS
-1094 NIDDEDVLSR
+1094 NIENDEVLVLAQS
-1104 VRDRYDQITKELEK
+1104 RYDAIGEELQK
-1118 WSDSYSKG
+1118 WSDAYNTG
-1126 TEIAT
+1126 TEAAKD
-1131 EFFFVEED
+1131 FFFVEED

-1156 KAYYDQLIEQVEQSN
+1156 KAYYDQLIEQVKNSN
-1171 YGLEAQKGLIDTINA
+1171 YGLEAQKGIIDMINA

-1207 NFESQLT
+1207 NFESQLS
-1214 SVQSELESL
+1214 SVQSNIESL
-1223 NTTIDSFQSAL
+1223 SSTIDSFQSAL

-1292 NVVQMLQQSLA
+1292 NVVQMLQQALA

-1334 YAEQLDGVGYAALRA
+1334 YAQQLDGVGYAALRA

-1356 GTAAGHQ
+1356 GTAAGYQ
-1363 LGIDDQEFKDR
+1363 LGIDSEEFKER
-1374 ANELFEYYQ
+1374 ANELYEYYQ
-1383 GLIEQVQSLGS
+1383 GLIDQVQSLGS
-1394 GYDPWTGFSSGAKKA
+1394 GYDPWTGFSTGAKKSA
-1409 TKSAEDEIDKLLD
+1409 KSAEDEIDNLID

-1436 SLTSDKAIEDNQKL
+1436 SLTSDKAIQDNQML
-1450 LDQIYALISGLQ
+1450 LNQIYALISGLQ

-1476 GFDYVV
+1476 GFDDVV
-1482 SQIKIEESTYK
+1482 SQIKIDESTYK

-1682 PSAATGAISAG
+1682 PSVASGISAG

>member
-14 LDVDVS
+14 LDLDVS
-20 GVFESLKKVDEDIR
+20 GVFESLKKVDEEVR
-34 EKGLSIGKNFK
+34 ELGLSIGKNFQSYFDEGLSQGGSDGTTPDALSSNLID
-45 SAFNEGM
+45 SA
-52 GGTDGK
+52 
-58 AASNPLNTEVID
+58 AH
-70 NATESVSKLNT
+70 SVTKLNT

-90 QSVNQEGNLDSLNK
+90 Q
-104 TFVNQDGIQTLVK
+104 TFDEAGGLTSQKMTFIDDKGIQTVVR
-117 YNAVVKDSKTVL
+117 YNAAVEDSKTVL
-129 EETGRI
+129 EATGKT
-135 ITDNIAK
+135 ITDNAAK
-142 READQKK
+142 RESDQKK
-149 IQEQTQALVN
+149 LE
-159 QLDALTRSRELAQ
+159 
-172 IKLTSPEAL
+172 
-181 KDNENLISQINDL
+181 SQ
-194 SESLKAG
+194 
-201 NTSIESAKKSLAEFS
+201 
-216 AQADNIKFTEEGY
+216 
-229 KKSTKAAEEL
+229 
-239 AAETKKLND
+239 
-248 QTASW
+248 
-253 IEKMERLSRTRELAQ
+253 
-268 LRLTSDD
+268 
-275 ALKDNAELISQINQI
+275 
-290 IQSLKSGNATIE
+290 IQSL
-302 DAKKAFSGFAEQS
+302 
-315 DNIKYIEAAYKKEQ
+315 
-329 SALQETQKLKD
+329 
-340 EFNKRNKSQIDAE
+340 
-353 IELREKESKAFSAQI
+353 
-368 KAWLEEQV
+368 
-376 AQETQA
+376 
-382 KKVTSQIESMIEKQQ
+382 IEKQSQ
-397 KFNNTVAAQKT
+397 FNRLVESQKT
-408 PSVNREVISQNQE
+408 SSENRKIIASNQE
-421 LISSLGK
+421 LIKSATDLKASVENQNISYSEATAQLQK
-428 LKDEITSS
+428 YKDEASGLK
-436 NSVTEEQQKQFE
+436 TE
-448 SLKSKAKELS
+448 
-458 TTYEE
+458 YETL
-463 AGSKGESFLEK
+463 GTKGESFLEK

-519 SISQSKMSAELYDVA
+519 TISNSKMSAELYDVA

-591 QWNLEAEDYADV
+591 QWNLTAEDYADV

-666 LIVYTSKT
+666 LIIYTSKAS
-674 DALKKFAKV
+674 ALKKFAEV
-683 GSDTMKQ
+683 GSDAMKQ
-690 IVADYQAGA
+690 LVADYQAGA

-708 LSVEVQNLSQQQQE
+708 LSEEVQNLSQQQQE

-752 QNYFIALLNDMET
+752 QNYFIALLNDMDT
-765 VQESMRNMEEYA
+765 VQEAMENMSDYA
-777 GYSARENEKYMESLT
+777 GYSASENEKYMESLT
-792 ASWNQLQ
+792 ASWNQLKS
-799 AALAE
+799 ALAE
-804 LAVQLGNTGLLDILK
+804 LAVQLGDAGLLNFLK
-819 SLTNLGTEIV
+819 FLTETATAAV
-829 KITSYL
+829 KLTQSL
-835 GGVVPLLGTISGLIV
+835 GGVVPLLTTITGLFTVVKQQKISSAFGEV
-850 MIKAQKLASGIL
+850 ADGVSALKQKL
-862 DIGSSIKSTVSKAKN
+862 STVISEASN
-877 LVTSL
+877 AT
-882 GAVEAAENK
+882 GAINK
-891 VSAANKALQASFGW
+891 INVAVKALSGASLSLVSVFGLLTTAL
-905 IGIIG
+905 G
-910 VALSSLVAIIS
+910 VAASAYSLW
-921 GVNSAVEASR
+921 EQRR
-931 QAALESANASLEE
+931 QEVLDTAKANLEE
-944 ANAIKELQ
+944 ANSLEALK
-952 QEYSDI
+952 QEYADI
-958 VNYTGDVSKKTQQ
+958 VNYTGDASEKTEM

-981 QYGYEKGAVEAL
+981 QYGYEKDAVEAL

-998 EEIDFLDQ
+998 KDIDFLDA
-1006 EYQSDVRNAW
+1006 EYQSTTRNAW
-1016 VQIKDQYLDAVDAM
+1016 VNIKDQYYDAVDAIEKATKDINLGDAM
-1030 ENANKSLYLGNAM
+1030 TMDSKTINILSQYLDVVER
-1043 QFDDDTLEILD
+1043 F
-1054 KYLNVIDQVDAAGNV
+1054 DAAGSV
-1069 TFRAIGFETSD
+1069 VSRSFMFDTSN
-1080 LKEQQDILSKILTS
+1080 LEEQRDILSQILTS
-1094 NIDDEDVLSR
+1094 NIENEEVLALAQN
-1104 VRDRYDQITKELEK
+1104 RYDVIGEQLQK
-1118 WSDSYSKG
+1118 WSDAYNTG
-1126 TEIAT
+1126 TEAAT

-1156 KAYYDQLIEQVEQSN
+1156 KSYYDQLINQVEESN
-1171 YGLEAQKGLIDTINA
+1171 YGLEAQKDIIELIND

-1191 ADEAEDAA
+1191 ADNAEEATTQAR
-1199 ETATESFS
+1199 
-1207 NFESQLT
+1207 NGFESL
-1214 SVQSELESL
+1214 SYDVSAVDDSIQSLSD
-1223 NTTIDSFQSAL
+1223 TVSSFQSAYATVTQAL
-1234 NVVNSAVEEYNTYGQ
+1234 EEYNQTGV
-1249 LSVDTIQ
+1249 LSISTIE
-1256 SLVSLGPE
+1256 SIIGLGPE
-1264 YVSMLETSGGKIRLN
+1264 YISMLEVVDGKLRLN

-1284 ALINAQKE
+1284 NLINAQRE
-1292 NVVQMLQQSLA
+1292 NVIQMLQQGLA
-1303 ADTLKLAQEY
+1303 ADTLELAQQH
-1313 LEETTNDVATA
+1313 LKGTTDDVATA
-1324 QSDGKDDASE
+1324 QGDATDDAKTLSE
-1334 YAEQLDGVGYAALRA
+1334 ALGNVQYAAMRA
-1349 AAGLSTY
+1349 ASGLASY
-1356 GTAAGHQ
+1356 GEVASVLFDVERFGYNKE
-1363 LGIDDQEFKDR
+1363 EFER
-1374 ANELFEYYQ
+1374 QANELFELYS
-1383 GLIEQVQSLGS
+1383 EVERQVLSIGDDRD
-1394 GYDPWTGFSSGAKKA
+1394 YWTGASGGAKDA
-1409 TKSAEDEIDKLLD
+1409 AKSAADEIDNLID

-1436 SLTSDKAIEDNQKL
+1436 SLTSDEAIEDNQTL
-1450 LDQIYALISGLQ
+1450 LNQIYALISGLQ
-1462 DGTITIDEATKAFE
+1462 EGTISAEDAAKALE
-1476 GFDYVV
+1476 GFDDVV

-1615 ERQLKPVEDKIQSV
+1615 EKQLKPVEDKIQSV

-1714 GILQSFSTTFVQVAS
+1714 GILQSFSATFVQVAS

>member
-45 SAFNEGM
+45 SAFNEGF
-52 GGTDGK
+52 GGSDG
-58 AASNPLNTEVID
+58 STPEPLNSDFIGS
-70 NATESVSKLNT
+70 AAQSVTKLNT

-90 QSVNQEGNLDSLNK
+90 Q
-104 TFVNQDGIQTLVK
+104 TFDEAGGLTSQKMTFIDDKGIQTVVR
-117 YNAVVKDSKTVL
+117 YNAAVEDSKTVL
-129 EETGRI
+129 EATSKT
-135 ITDNIAK
+135 ITDNAAK
-142 READQKK
+142 RESDQKK
-149 IQEQTQALVN
+149 LE
-159 QLDALTRSRELAQ
+159 
-172 IKLTSPEAL
+172 
-181 KDNENLISQINDL
+181 SQ
-194 SESLKAG
+194 
-201 NTSIESAKKSLAEFS
+201 
-216 AQADNIKFTEEGY
+216 
-229 KKSTKAAEEL
+229 
-239 AAETKKLND
+239 
-248 QTASW
+248 
-253 IEKMERLSRTRELAQ
+253 
-268 LRLTSDD
+268 
-275 ALKDNAELISQINQI
+275 
-290 IQSLKSGNATIE
+290 IQSL
-302 DAKKAFSGFAEQS
+302 
-315 DNIKYIEAAYKKEQ
+315 
-329 SALQETQKLKD
+329 
-340 EFNKRNKSQIDAE
+340 
-353 IELREKESKAFSAQI
+353 
-368 KAWLEEQV
+368 
-376 AQETQA
+376 
-382 KKVTSQIESMIEKQQ
+382 IEKQSQ
-397 KFNNTVAAQKT
+397 FNRLVEGQKT
-408 PSVNREVISQNQE
+408 SSENRKIIASNQE
-421 LISSLGK
+421 LIKSATELKSSVEKQNISYSEATAQLQK
-428 LKDEITSS
+428 YKDEASGLK
-436 NSVTEEQQKQFE
+436 TE
-448 SLKSKAKELS
+448 
-458 TTYEE
+458 YETL
-463 AGSKGESFLEK
+463 GTKGESFLEK
-474 ISDKA
+474 VSDKA
-479 KWLAAFY
+479 KWLGAFY

-498 IGIIKETEDAVV
+498 IDIIKSTEDAVV

-519 SISQSKMSAELYDVA
+519 SISQSKMSSELYDVA

-541 AEVSEVSTQF
+541 SEVSEVSTQF

-591 QWNLEAEDYADV
+591 QWNLTAEDYADV

-666 LIVYTSKT
+666 LIIYTSKT
-674 DALKKFAKV
+674 DALEKFAKV
-683 GSDTMKQ
+683 GSDEMKQ
-690 IVADYQAGA
+690 LVADYQAGA

-708 LSVEVQNLSQQQQE
+708 LSEEVQNLSQQQQE

-752 QNYFIALLNDMET
+752 QNYFIALLNDMDT
-765 VQESMRNMEEYA
+765 VQEAMQEMEEYA

-792 ASWNQLQ
+792 ASWNQLK

-804 LAVQLGNTGLLDILK
+804 LAVQLGDAGLLDFLK
-819 SLTNLGTEIV
+819 FLTETATAAV
-829 KITSYL
+829 KLTQSL
-835 GGVVPLLGTISGLIV
+835 GGVLPILTTITGLFTVVKHQKIASV
-850 MIKAQKLASGIL
+850 FGEVSDGVSALKQKLSTVISEASNATGAINKINVAVKALSGASLSLVSVFGLLTTALGVAASAYSLWEQRRQEVL
-862 DIGSSIKSTVSKAKN
+862 DIAKAN
-877 LVTSL
+877 
-882 GAVEAAENK
+882 
-891 VSAANKALQASFGW
+891 
-905 IGIIG
+905 
-910 VALSSLVAIIS
+910 
-921 GVNSAVEASR
+921 
-931 QAALESANASLEE
+931 LEE
-944 ANAIKELQ
+944 ANSLEALK
-952 QEYSDI
+952 QEYADI
-958 VNYTGDVSKKTQQ
+958 VNYTGDASEKNEM

-981 QYGYEKGAVEAL
+981 QYGYEKDAVEAL

-998 EEIDFLDQ
+998 KEIDFLDA
-1006 EYQSDVRNAW
+1006 EYQSTTRNAW
-1016 VQIKDQYLDAVDAM
+1016 VKIKDQYYDAVDAI
-1030 ENANKSLYLGNAM
+1030 EKATKNINLGNAM
-1043 QFDDDTLEILD
+1043 TMDSKTINILSQ
-1054 KYLNVIDQVDAAGNV
+1054 YLDVVETFDAAGSV
-1069 TFRAIGFETSD
+1069 VSRSFMFDTSN
-1080 LKEQQDILSKILTS
+1080 LEEQRDILSQILTS
-1094 NIDDEDVLSR
+1094 NIENEEVLALAQN
-1104 VRDRYDQITKELEK
+1104 RYDVIGEQLQK
-1118 WSDSYSKG
+1118 WSDAYNTG
-1126 TEIAT
+1126 TEAAT

-1139 HLDLIQKISN
+1139 HLELIQKISN

-1156 KAYYDQLIEQVEQSN
+1156 KSYYDQLINQVEESN
-1171 YGLEAQKGLIDTINA
+1171 YGLEAQKAIIELIND

-1191 ADEAEDAA
+1191 ADNAEEATTQAR
-1199 ETATESFS
+1199 
-1207 NFESQLT
+1207 NGFESL
-1214 SVQSELESL
+1214 SYDVSAVDESIQSLSD
-1223 NTTIDSFQSAL
+1223 TVSSFQSAYATVTQAL
-1234 NVVNSAVEEYNTYGQ
+1234 EEYNQTGV
-1249 LSVDTIQ
+1249 LSISTIE
-1256 SLVSLGPE
+1256 SIIGLGPE
-1264 YVSMLETSGGKIRLN
+1264 YISMLEVVDGKLRLN

-1284 ALINAQKE
+1284 NLINAQRE
-1292 NVVQMLQQSLA
+1292 NVIQMLQQGLA
-1303 ADTLKLAQEY
+1303 ADTLELAQQH
-1313 LEETTNDVATA
+1313 LKGTTDDVATA
-1324 QSDGKDDASE
+1324 QGDATDDAKTLSE
-1334 YAEQLDGVGYAALRA
+1334 ALGNVQYAAMRA
-1349 AAGLSTY
+1349 ATGLTTY
-1356 GTAAGHQ
+1356 GEVTSILFDVEKRGF
-1363 LGIDDQEFKDR
+1363 DVDEFKKQAD
-1374 ANELFEYYQ
+1374 ELYNVYAD
-1383 GLIEQVQSLGS
+1383 LIKQVQSVGDDAD
-1394 GYDPWTGFSSGAKKA
+1394 YWTGASDGAKDA
-1409 TKSAEDEIDKLLD
+1409 AKSAADEIDNLID

-1436 SLTSDKAIEDNQKL
+1436 SLTSDKAIQDNQTL
-1450 LDQIYALISGLQ
+1450 LNQIYALISGLQ
-1462 DGTITIDEATKAFE
+1462 DGAITIDEATKAFE
-1476 GFDYVV
+1476 GFDDVV